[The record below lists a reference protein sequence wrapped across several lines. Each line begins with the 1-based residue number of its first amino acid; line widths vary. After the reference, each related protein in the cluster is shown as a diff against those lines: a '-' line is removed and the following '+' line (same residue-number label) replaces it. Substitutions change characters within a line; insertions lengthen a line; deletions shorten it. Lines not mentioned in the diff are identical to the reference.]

1 MKRLT
6 MIFLSVLMIAVLTGC
21 GAAMFDPDNI
31 ADTSLRDGEM
41 KLSGKVTE
49 VSGETILIEDE
60 KGGRYTF
67 GYSDEITVVEDG
79 YYVVDLSA
87 DSFRGKRVT
96 VIANQSVMETWPMML
111 SDVRMIITE

>member
-1 MKRLT
+1 MKKLAV
-6 MIFLSVLMIAVLTGC
+6 ILLSVLMIAVSAGC
-21 GAAMFDPDNI
+21 RAATFDPNV
-31 ADTSLRDGEM
+31 ADTSLREGEM
-41 KLSGKVTE
+41 KLSGKVVE
-49 VSGETILIEDE
+49 VREEALLIEDE

-67 GYSDEITVVEDG
+67 AYSDDITVVEDG

-87 DSFRGKRVT
+87 DSFKGKKVT